1 MKQLIFFAEFFQ
13 IFLLLSFMSGIFAE
27 DCKQTGKGFAVVELF
42 TSEGCSDCPKADKNL
57 NELSKFETSKNIYP
71 LAFHVTYWDYIG
83 WKDSFGKQEF
93 TDRQEKYN
101 RYLRTG
107 TYTPQAVVNG
117 KLDII
122 GSKRSSLFSAI
133 ESELLNQ
140 NTINIELNANR
151 KVNTLEIEYKVNCIK
166 ANQVLNIALVEKGL
180 FTSVTRGENRG
191 SKLSHEN
198 VVRSFNTTTL
208 TKKTGKIK
216 LEFPDLE
223 KNITNFELIS
233 FVQDIDTFIILGASK
248 SKLN

>member
-1 MKQLIFFAEFFQ
+1 M
-13 IFLLLSFMSGIFAE
+13 
-27 DCKQTGKGFAVVELF
+27 
-42 TSEGCSDCPKADKNL
+42 
-57 NELSKFETSKNIYP
+57 
-71 LAFHVTYWDYIG
+71 
-83 WKDSFGKQEF
+83 
-93 TDRQEKYN
+93 
-101 RYLRTG
+101 
-107 TYTPQAVVNG
+107 VNG

-208 TKKTGKIK
+208 TKKLAK
-216 LEFPDLE
+216 
-223 KNITNFELIS
+223 
-233 FVQDIDTFIILGASK
+233 
-248 SKLN
+248 